1 MHNSRA
7 NQSLIC
13 IATKTIFR
21 VLEQVQCV
29 SSRNKPLLLQTV
41 KVGLAFK
48 HNILLK
54 NTTIILGFIY
64 HLVHKLYGWFE
75 QVLCMPGCS
84 YRQLLLVLNN
94 AKKKNVL
101 LRIRLSKKKE
111 RDKLV
116 ISHQSM
122 NNLLSP

>member
-1 MHNSRA
+1 MSPQETNR
-7 NQSLIC
+7 C
-13 IATKTIFR
+13 FFK
-21 VLEQVQCV
+21 
-29 SSRNKPLLLQTV
+29 QTV

-54 NTTIILGFIY
+54 TTTIILGFIY

-94 AKKKNVL
+94 AKKKKVL
-101 LRIRLSKKKE
+101 LRNRLSNKKE